1 MQWWSESIVTR
12 VDDLFDRFPEHLS
25 VDELAQVLGVT
36 RNTAYKWL
44 QQGDVPAYQLGGTEG
59 GRAVWVIL
67 RDEVKDWF
75 VQHHNQD
82 QDTQADTSEQ

>member
-1 MQWWSESIVTR
+1 MLWWSEPIVTR
-12 VDDLFDRFPEHLS
+12 VDDLFDRYPEHLS
-25 VDELAQVLGVT
+25 VEELAQVLGVT

-44 QQGDVPAYQLGGTEG
+44 QQGDIPGYQIGGEDS

-75 VQHHNQD
+75 IERHNQRPD
-82 QDTQADTSEQ
+82 SGGETPTK

>member
-1 MQWWSESIVTR
+1 MLSWSESIVTR

-25 VDELAQVLGVT
+25 VEDLAQVLGVT
-36 RNTAYKWL
+36 RNTAYRWL
-44 QQGDVPAYQLGGTEG
+44 QQGDVPAYQISGKDG

-75 VQHHNQD
+75 VQHRNQRT
-82 QDTQADTSEQ
+82 DTDGHHSPQ

>member
-1 MQWWSESIVTR
+1 MTR

-25 VDELAQVLGVT
+25 VEQLAELLGVA

-44 QQGDVPAYQLGGTEG
+44 QRGDVPGYLIGGEGG

-75 VQHHNQD
+75 VERRNQ
-82 QDTQADTSEQ
+82 QDAPEAGAPPQ